1 MPPRPPDE
9 LGEVV
14 VEAEEV
20 DSAEAVVEVEDDDDN
35 LEVPGSMDLEP
46 FFLLKNGF
54 VAEILLLCYFHPFG
68 TWDG

>member
-1 MPPRPPDE
+1 MDE
-9 LGEVV
+9 VVEVDV
-14 VEAEEV
+14 VEAGV
-20 DSAEAVVEVEDDDDN
+20 DVVVVAEVEHSGV
-35 LEVPGSMDLEP
+35 LGSKDLEF